1 MTKETYLQSLYRKH
15 RALDDE
21 IKILYTKFADD
32 QLINRLKTQKL
43 WLKGRVKLQKLKFII
58 KSVLYIVN
66 VRISIGIIYLYRSR
80 KYNIS

>member
-1 MTKETYLQSLYRKH
+1 MTKQTYLESLYRKH

-43 WLKGRVKLQKLKFII
+43 WLKDEIHRLSLIHI
-58 KSVLYIVN
+58 
-66 VRISIGIIYLYRSR
+66 
-80 KYNIS
+80 